1 MVAFARAKWIKERAK
16 HCNPGAGGDTPF
28 QLNTL
33 PPCGMQVQS
42 CCRKPLGM
50 NILAEGEGAYLEPDP
65 DGFRAWVRDHKL
77 RTLVN
82 KLMSEQEAV
91 VRFVSGGDYF
101 AYDCNDF
108 QRGPSA
114 LLREVIRQGKKDV

>member
-1 MVAFARAKWIKERAK
+1 
-16 HCNPGAGGDTPF
+16 
-28 QLNTL
+28 
-33 PPCGMQVQS
+33 
-42 CCRKPLGM
+42 M